1 MILRLRQACT
11 HAALVLNTFENDDSQ
26 TTGGYAEADP
36 NTCYMSVLSSN
47 DAFFLEGK
55 RYFSSKTDQ
64 KYFSKYILHEDQ
76 GENSDGFSVDL
87 ITIQLDNLLCGCLSR
102 DKYGNVLLNKRTELV
117 DDFNIN

>member
-47 DAFFLEGK
+47 DAFFSEGK
-55 RYFSSKTDQ
+55 RYFPSK
-64 KYFSKYILHEDQ
+64 
-76 GENSDGFSVDL
+76 
-87 ITIQLDNLLCGCLSR
+87 R